1 MPGPM
6 LRKLSLGEILDVS
19 FGLYRT
25 LFLPLLVVT
34 LVTRALPLALSVYI
48 QSAGGLFANVPLY
61 LASAIMS
68 AVLGAIAAGASTFI
82 ISENYM
88 GHQLSAGEAFGRAA
102 PFVGRLVL
110 LAILTAFIFFL
121 GCMFFLVPGIMIGT
135 GVALGTPALVLEN
148 LPGATDAMSRSWSLT
163 RGYRWKVFGALAVV
177 ILLLSIP
184 FIAVGSFAAASLPT
198 SPSAG
203 DMVGFFGATAIAA
216 VLQTLIYPLFY
227 AVLVVA
233 YYDLRVRKEAFDL
246 ELLSAG
252 LAKA

>member
-1 MPGPM
+1 M

-34 LVTRALPLALSVYI
+34 LVTRAVPLALSVYI
-48 QSAGGLFANVPLY
+48 QSAGGLFSNMPLY
-61 LASAIMS
+61 LASAIVS

-88 GHQLSAGEAFGRAA
+88 GQQLSARQAFERAA

-148 LPGATDAMSRSWSLT
+148 LPGAADAMSRSWSLT

-198 SPSAG
+198 TQNPSAG

-216 VLQTLIYPLFY
+216 ILQTLIYPLFY